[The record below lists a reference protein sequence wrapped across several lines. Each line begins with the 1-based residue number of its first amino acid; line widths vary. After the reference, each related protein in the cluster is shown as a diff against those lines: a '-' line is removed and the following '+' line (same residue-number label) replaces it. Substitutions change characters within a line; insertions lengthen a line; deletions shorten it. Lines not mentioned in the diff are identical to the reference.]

1 MLPSPNNPT
10 GTLLPNLD
18 IKTLCEED
26 CLVCID
32 EVRYCMRPLKL
43 LVYEALRYWGMR
55 PYATSVCGLQLLVY
69 AAFSY

>member
-43 LVYEALRYWGMR
+43 LVYEAL
-55 PYATSVCGLQLLVY
+55 
-69 AAFSY
+69 SY

>member
-1 MLPSPNNPT
+1 MRKNSCKLLMLPSPNNPT

-32 EVRYCMRPLKL
+32 EVLPL
-43 LVYEALRYWGMR
+43 
-55 PYATSVCGLQLLVY
+55 S
-69 AAFSY
+69 S